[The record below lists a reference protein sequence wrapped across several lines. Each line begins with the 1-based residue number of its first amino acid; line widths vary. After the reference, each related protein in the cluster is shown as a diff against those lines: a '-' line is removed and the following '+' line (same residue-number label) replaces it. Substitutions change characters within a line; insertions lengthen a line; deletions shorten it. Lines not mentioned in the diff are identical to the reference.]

1 MRIGVHTPSQ
11 ARQHFAGSGEIRIKR
26 VPLLRLKGFNE
37 WKARALISFRTRLE
51 PLGISDKVRQYFEL
65 CLSEDHYA
73 YIICGPADVIVHKWP
88 GSEPKILPLWN
99 GILIQSDPY
108 WLDSYPFLK
117 RSPYSASITHMPSQ
131 REYNLQG
138 VSLHEG
144 HQTGAACTDRNIA
157 ATIISHNNHFGHFIS
172 DNLPLY
178 AAIGRFLKAYCG
190 VMPAKF
196 PFRYRKGI
204 LEALDHYCP
213 ELKEVEYP
221 NSMKLAQVIDD
232 QLCGTTIMLRM
243 PLVIDVLPSNVLT
256 NSFLSSLLRGNKK
269 LVSEV
274 TEKDKVVS
282 MGLKLFLSRQGEYSS
297 RIANHKEI
305 ASVLESYGFLK
316 IDPSSLPLDRLIY
329 LFTAADIIVSECGSA
344 TLNAC
349 IFSPQRTRIVS
360 LVPRRLIQD
369 TDDAM
374 TRSGIIYS
382 LGFCDRT
389 VFCMGET
396 VEYSSVQSSDLVY
409 YKIDD
414 IINCLDPHVP

>member
-1 MRIGVHTPSQ
+1 MRIAVHTPSQ
-11 ARQHFAGSGEIRIKR
+11 AHLHFAGSGELRIKR

-37 WKARALISFRTRLE
+37 WKARALISFRVRLE
-51 PLGISDKVRQYFEL
+51 PLGISDNVKQYFEL

-73 YIICGPADVIVHKWP
+73 YIISGPADVIIHKWP
-88 GSEPKILPLWN
+88 SSEPKILPLWN

-117 RSPYSASITHMPSQ
+117 RSLNSSNITHVPSQ
-131 REYNLQG
+131 REYELQG
-138 VSLHEG
+138 VSLFKG
-144 HQTGAACTDRNIA
+144 HQPWSACANRNVA

-190 VMPAKF
+190 VLPVKF
-196 PFRYRKGI
+196 PFRYRKAI
-204 LEALDHYCP
+204 LEALGHYCP
-213 ELKEVEYP
+213 ELDEGEYP
-221 NSMKLAQVIDD
+221 NGMKLTQVIND
-232 QLCGTTIMLRM
+232 QPCGTTIMLKM

-256 NSFLSSLLRGNKK
+256 NSFLSSFLLGNKK
-269 LVSEV
+269 LLSEV
-274 TEKDKVVS
+274 AVKDKGVS

-297 RIANHKEI
+297 RIANREEVV
-305 ASVLESYGFLK
+305 SVLKSYGFL
-316 IDPSSLPLDRLIY
+316 IVDPASLTLDRLLY
-329 LFTAADIIVSECGSA
+329 LFAAADVIVSECGSA

-349 IFSPQRTRIVS
+349 IFSPRRTRIVS

-374 TRSGIIYS
+374 TRAGIIYS

-409 YKIDD
+409 YKTDD
-414 IINCLDPHVP
+414 IINCFDPQVP